1 MLNILK
7 TAYVFENDGTVFL
20 SYFGDNTGYHYIL
33 TQDDGAFDLYVE
45 DLDKNGDVFT
55 KYFFGFSSLSA
66 AIAQIEAMENGEE
79 V

>member
-7 TAYVFENDGTVFL
+7 HAYISEDDGVVSL
-20 SYFGDNTGYHYIL
+20 LYFGEKTGYHYIL

-55 KYFFGFSSLSA
+55 KYFFGCSSLSA
-66 AIAQIEAMENGEE
+66 AIAQIEEMENGEE